1 MSTFGKKF
9 VSLALMTTVAVWA
22 SGALLFVPVASAQSS
37 TDLQAQIAQLLAQI
51 AQLQGQLSTGSTN
64 AGPSMSTPAYNFTRN
79 LTVGN
84 TGADVKALQQW
95 LNGNGY
101 TVAQSGAGSAGNETT
116 YFGPATKKAV
126 AAFQAAKG
134 ITPVA
139 GYFGP
144 ITRGAVAAMA
154 PVQQPVQQPVEQP
167 VQQPV
172 AGQPVEQ
179 PVQQPVANAPA
190 SGLSVGLS
198 AQNPGAGSLISS
210 SASAAARVPVLSV
223 NLTAGIASGIT
234 VTQLKFHK
242 TGVISDSS
250 ISGAYVE
257 ESGKV
262 LAQYTSISGGTISFP
277 GMALNI
283 AAGQTKTLTL
293 SIDPAQNLSA
303 GNTVG
308 FAMAGTSDV
317 TAIDATGAAVT
328 PSGGFPLNGNTFT
341 VTSVSNPS
349 IASLTIAS
357 SSIGTTVYSGSK
369 NSIVGAWSFT
379 GSNSKIWLKG
389 LNLKVIGSANKADL
403 QNVKL
408 YVNGSQVGQ
417 TLAAVPAD
425 GGAYFDLTAAPA
437 TINTGANN
445 VQVYADV
452 MGSPNFNFQFE
463 ILNSYD
469 VLAVDSQYNVPVSAA
484 SNVGTQVSINAGTL
498 TVTVASNTPTGNLA
512 GGQTGV
518 TLAKY
523 SVYAAGEPVKVK
535 WLTFSLTL
543 TGAGTTSTLD
553 SMIKNMHLD
562 DDAGGQV
569 GTTISSLMTTATC
582 GSGAEAFSAATS
594 SPVNCFGSS
603 GSPINYII
611 PANTTRILSL
621 KGDIQSGAN
630 FSTMKGS
637 LVAAAASNL
646 QGLISSASASSG
658 AASGS
663 ALTLSS
669 SALTVA
675 KNTSVGTLTVS
686 KGATNVRVGSYAFS
700 ASSAEGVTVSNLTV
714 LMGAAGADFQN
725 LAVKIG
731 SSQFGST
738 QSTLANAGSYSF
750 SGTPFTVPAGGTTY
764 VDVYA
769 DVLSGA
775 TAGTDALIT
784 TLSGCSGSG
793 ASSLTAVSCT
803 STGGQSANVAGQS
816 TITVTLDN
824 SLSPATGQIVMGST
838 STSLAAF
845 QFTETTNIEDI
856 KITDLN
862 IFQQVAS
869 TTTQV
874 IAGIGSVKL
883 YKSNDLTNPLA
894 TAGSAITSAATST
907 PGAGYYYTFHFG
919 NPVIIPKS
927 GSVSLVLKGDIS
939 SYSPSGAADNATHI
953 FKIATSSGDSANDTL
968 PETIVALGSTSNNS
982 SSITLS
988 SASGN
993 TLTLLRTKLAVAA
1006 VAKGTTSD
1014 RSKSSQDDLGT
1025 ITFTADSAGQVRLNT
1040 VTVTFS
1046 GLATSATTFLGGVN
1060 LLDANNQSVMLTTGV
1075 ASTTSGTCDT
1085 AATCTKTWSLGT
1097 TTAGWQVT
1105 AGSSYT
1111 FTLRVDS
1118 TVRGGTASVTQ
1129 GINARVVAATDV
1141 AYTDGSDSS
1150 ASSNI
1155 NLPATVVPLPIISAS
1170 YVNGS

>member
-1 MSTFGKKF
+1 MSTFSKKF
-9 VSLALMTTVAVWA
+9 VSIALMTTVAVWA
-22 SGALLFVPVASAQSS
+22 SGALLFVPVANAQSS
-37 TDLQAQIAQLLAQI
+37 SDLQAQIAQLLAQI
-51 AQLQGQLSTGSTN
+51 AQLQGQLNTGS
-64 AGPSMSTPAYNFTRN
+64 AGSSMSAPAYTFTRD
-79 LTVGN
+79 LTVGS

-95 LNGNGY
+95 LNASGY
-101 TVAQSGAGSAGNETT
+101 AVAQSGVGSAGNETM

-134 ITPVA
+134 ISPAA

-144 ITRGAVAAMA
+144 KTRGAAAAMA
-154 PVQQPVQQPVEQP
+154 AAVPAKQPAQQPA
-167 VQQPV
+167 QQPV
-172 AGQPVEQ
+172 AGQPVQQ

-190 SGLSVGLS
+190 SGLSVGVS
-198 AQNPGAGSLISS
+198 SSNPGAGSLISS
-210 SASAAARVPVLSV
+210 SNSAAARVPVLSV
-223 NLTAGIASGIT
+223 DLTAGIASGIT
-234 VTQLKFHK
+234 VTQLRFNK

-257 ESGKV
+257 ENGKV

-277 GMALNI
+277 GLALNI
-283 AAGQTKTLTL
+283 AAGQTRTLTL

-308 FAMAGTSDV
+308 FAMKNASNV
-317 TAIDATGAAVT
+317 TATDATGAAVT
-328 PSGGFPLNGNTFT
+328 PSASFPLQGNTFT

-369 NSIVGAWSFT
+369 NAIVGAWSFT
-379 GSNSKIWLKG
+379 GTNSKIWLKG
-389 LNLKVIGSANKADL
+389 LNLKVIGSANKGDL

-408 YVNGSQVGQ
+408 YVNGTQVGQ
-417 TLAAVPAD
+417 TLATVPAD
-425 GGAYFDLTAAPA
+425 GSAYFDLTAAPA
-437 TINTGANN
+437 TINTGSNN
-445 VQVYADV
+445 VQVYGDV

-484 SNVGTQVSINAGTL
+484 SNTGTLVSINAGTL

-518 TLAKY
+518 TLAKF

-535 WLTFSLTL
+535 WLTFGLTL

-553 SMIKNMHLD
+553 TMIKNLHLD

-569 GTTISSLMTTATC
+569 GTTVSSLMTTATC
-582 GSGAEAFSAATS
+582 GSGAETFSAATS
-594 SPVNCFGSS
+594 SPVSCFGSS

-621 KGDIQSGAN
+621 KGDIQSAAN
-630 FSTMKGS
+630 FSTLKGS
-637 LVAAAASNL
+637 LVAAASANL
-646 QGLISSASASSG
+646 QGLISSATASSG

-663 ALTLSS
+663 ALSLSS
-669 SALTVA
+669 SALTIA
-675 KNTSVGTLTVS
+675 RNTSVGTLTVS
-686 KGATNVRVGSYAFS
+686 KGATNVRIGSYAFS

-738 QSTLANAGSYSF
+738 QPTLANTGSYSF

-775 TAGTDALIT
+775 TAQTDSLVT

-816 TITVTLDN
+816 TVKVSLN
-824 SLSPATGQIVMGST
+824 SSLSPATGQIVMGST
-838 STSLAAF
+838 NTNLAAF

-862 IFQQVAS
+862 VFQGVAS

-874 IAGIGSVKL
+874 IAGLGNVKL
-883 YKSNDLTNPLA
+883 YMSTDLTKPIA
-894 TAGSAITSAATST
+894 SAGAGVTSSATST
-907 PGAGYYYTFHFG
+907 PAAGYYYAFHFG
-919 NPVIIPKS
+919 SPVVVPKS
-927 GSVSLVLKGDIS
+927 SSITLVLKGDIS

-953 FKIATSSGDSANDTL
+953 FQIATSSDTPNDTL
-968 PETIVALGSTSNNS
+968 PKTVVALGSTSNNS
-982 SSITLS
+982 STVSLATGS
-988 SASGN
+988 TAPVAN
-993 TLTLLRTKLAVAA
+993 VLTLLRTKLGVAA
-1006 VAKGTTSD
+1006 TQVKTGSAKQATDDIGT
-1014 RSKSSQDDLGT
+1014 L
-1025 ITFTADSAGQVRLNT
+1025 TFTADSAGMAVLNT
-1040 VTVTFS
+1040 VTVTFGGTAPS
-1046 GLATSATTFLGGVN
+1046 ISTFMGGVD
-1060 LLDANNQSVMLTTGV
+1060 LLDQNGNSVMGTSGV
-1075 ASTTSGTCDT
+1075 ASSTAGTCNGSATCSKTWKLGATTSG
-1085 AATCTKTWSLGT
+1085 
-1097 TTAGWQVT
+1097 WQVS
-1105 AGSSYT
+1105 AGGSYT
-1111 FTLRVDS
+1111 FKVRVNSAASTFGGVSGVSPTLTA
-1118 TVRGGTASVTQ
+1118 TV
-1129 GINARVVAATDV
+1129 NANTDV
-1141 AYTDGSDSS
+1141 AYTDGLDTS
-1150 ASSNI
+1150 AVSNI
-1155 NLPATVVPLPIISAS
+1155 NLPSNVVPLT
-1170 YVNGS
+1170 VGSVTYAQGS